1 MSSSA
6 PSPPA
11 GAPPEPPPPP
21 EFYCYECDATVSL
34 PAEPVAPSSAR
45 RPLCPLCHSDFIE
58 ENPSTPSPPPP
69 PPPPPPL
76 LFSGSSSS
84 SLSDDPDDDF
94 DFVMD
99 PDEARAYLS
108 RLVHRHRL
116 QDDDGPFDVAAA
128 AAVSVLQQHGPRPRP
143 GRHGLGGG
151 GEPPATAASIAALP
165 TVEVA
170 EPAAVCAI
178 CKDDLPLASEAR
190 KLPCAHLYHSFCIVT
205 WLQMH
210 NSCPVCRFRIP
221 SAAAADEAAP
231 SEQDPTTTRVTIRF
245 TTTTRRRVR
254 VGGDAQLAAPISA
267 SPTQLAQAITG
278 DGAGGPANS
287 GETVSSEWPPH
298 PESDTVMSEARE
310 GDAFFD

>member
-1 MSSSA
+1 MPTMSSPA

-11 GAPPEPPPPP
+11 GAPSEPLLLPLPPP
-21 EFYCYECDATVSL
+21 EFYCYQCEATVSL
-34 PAEPVAPSSAR
+34 PEPAAPSSAR
-45 RPLCPLCHSDFIE
+45 LLCPLCHSDFIE

-69 PPPPPPL
+69 PPPPPPP
-76 LFSGSSSS
+76 LFLSDSSSS

-94 DFVMD
+94 DLVMD
-99 PDEARAYLS
+99 PDVVRAYLS
-108 RLVHRHRL
+108 RFAHRHH
-116 QDDDGPFDVAAA
+116 
-128 AAVSVLQQHGPRPRP
+128 LQQIGHGPGPH
-143 GRHGLGGG
+143 GR

-170 EPAAVCAI
+170 EPTAVCAI

-205 WLQMH
+205 WLGMH

-221 SAAAADEAAP
+221 PADDPDQAAP
-231 SEQDPTTTRVTIRF
+231 SQQDPPPTRITIRF
-245 TTTTRRRVR
+245 STTTRRRVR
-254 VGGDAQLAAPISA
+254 IGSDAPLASHISA

-310 GDAFFD
+310 GGGFFD